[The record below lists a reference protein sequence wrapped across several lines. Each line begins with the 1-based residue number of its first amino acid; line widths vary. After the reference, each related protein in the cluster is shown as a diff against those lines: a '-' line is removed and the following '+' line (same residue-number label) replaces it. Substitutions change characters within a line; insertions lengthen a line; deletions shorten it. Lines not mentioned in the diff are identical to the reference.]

1 MSFQTGKKKMKKL
14 LLVSSL
20 FIATSAMAHNDND
33 TNISFS
39 GEQCDVEFK
48 NDVRITPSELEVYT
62 ADNRTMKII
71 DQHTLYIDG
80 QSVSLDASQQ
90 QAIADYS
97 DSLRSQLPEVANIA
111 LDGVKIAGV
120 AIEEVSKAFNIDGL
134 NDISELMDDIS
145 VEVQNAFYQQ
155 GAFTMGQQ
163 NFEKFGQNFEDQFDE
178 QIESA
183 VESAMM
189 QSMGSILVALG
200 SELLGS
206 GGDMDEFEQR
216 MENMGAQIE
225 ARVETQAA
233 QLEERADAL
242 CGSFADIA
250 HKEQE
255 LVALVP
261 QLKEYQLFTFKQN
274 AE

>member
-1 MSFQTGKKKMKKL
+1 MKKL

-20 FIATSAMAHNDND
+20 FIANSAMAHNDND

-39 GEQCDVEFK
+39 SEQCDVEFI

-120 AIEEVSKAFNIDGL
+120 AIEEVIVPLVK
-134 NDISELMDDIS
+134 
-145 VEVQNAFYQQ
+145 
-155 GAFTMGQQ
+155 
-163 NFEKFGQNFEDQFDE
+163 FE
-178 QIESA
+178 
-183 VESAMM
+183 
-189 QSMGSILVALG
+189 
-200 SELLGS
+200 
-206 GGDMDEFEQR
+206 R
-216 MENMGAQIE
+216 
-225 ARVETQAA
+225 RT
-233 QLEERADAL
+233 R
-242 CGSFADIA
+242 
-250 HKEQE
+250 
-255 LVALVP
+255 
-261 QLKEYQLFTFKQN
+261 
-274 AE
+274 

>member
-1 MSFQTGKKKMKKL
+1 MKKL

-33 TNISFS
+33 THISFS

-48 NDVRITPSELEVYT
+48 NDVRITPNELEVFT
-62 ADNRTMKII
+62 ADNSTMKII
-71 DQHTLYIDG
+71 DQNNLYIDG
-80 QSVSLDASQQ
+80 ENISLNASQQ
-90 QAIADYS
+90 QAIANYS

-111 LDGVKIAGV
+111 LEGVKIAGV
-120 AIEEVSKAFNIDGL
+120 AIEEVANAFNISGFD
-134 NDISELMDDIS
+134 DISELMDEIS
-145 VEVQNAFYQQ
+145 VEVQNTFYQQ

-163 NFEKFGQNFEDQFDE
+163 SFEKFGQNFDEQFDQ

-206 GGDMDEFEQR
+206 GGDMDTFEQR
-216 MENMGAQIE
+216 MENMGEQIE

-233 QLEERADAL
+233 QLEKRADAL

-250 HKEQE
+250 HKEQQ
-255 LVALVP
+255 LVTLVP

-274 AE
+274 TL